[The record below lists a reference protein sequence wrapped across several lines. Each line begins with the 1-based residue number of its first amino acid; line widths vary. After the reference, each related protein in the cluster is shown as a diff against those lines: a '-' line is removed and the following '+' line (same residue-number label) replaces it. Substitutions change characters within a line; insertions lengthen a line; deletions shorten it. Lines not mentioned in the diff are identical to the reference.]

1 MGMEINQKIRS
12 FIEQNLVDLDDEI
25 QLSEDDNIFELGFV
39 NSLFAMSLLNY
50 VEKEFNL
57 VVNLAE
63 LNIENFNSI
72 NHIVA
77 LVKRSKQK
85 I

>member
-1 MGMEINQKIRS
+1 MDMEINQKIRS
-12 FIEQNLVDLDDEI
+12 FIEENLVDLDDEI
-25 QLSEDDNIFELGFV
+25 QLSDDDNIFELGFV

-50 VEKEFNL
+50 VETEFNL

-72 NHIVA
+72 NNIAA
-77 LVKRSKQK
+77 LVKRNRQK